1 MRTKTLILSIMLLL
15 AAGVA
20 EAKKVRV
27 VAHRGYWNTEG
38 SSRNSISALNNAMT
52 IGAYGT
58 EFDVNMTADGV
69 LVVHHDAKTS
79 NGLQIEKLTF
89 AELREKAPKLSNG
102 ELIPTLD
109 DYLTTWNHNKK
120 TKLVFEIKPQS
131 SPEFETRMVEACLE
145 ALRKYQV
152 TDKQVEFI
160 SFSYHVCKEL
170 KRLRPTAVVLPLS
183 SVEAEPEQMFK
194 DGMDGFDLHYNVL
207 REHPEWVEL
216 AKSQK
221 KIINV
226 WTVNQEDVMREMIN
240 LGVDYITTDEPVLL
254 KQVIKGKKK

>member
-15 AAGVA
+15 ATGIA

-38 SSRNSISALNNAMT
+38 SARNSISALNNAMA
-52 IGAYGT
+52 IKAYGS
-58 EFDVNMTADGV
+58 EFDVNITSDGI
-69 LVVHHDAKTS
+69 LIVHHDAKTA
-79 NGLQIEKLTF
+79 NGLLIEDHTF
-89 AELREKAPKLSNG
+89 AELREKAPKLKND

-109 DYLTTWNHNKK
+109 DYLTAWNHNKK

-131 SPEFETRMVEACLE
+131 SPELETKMVEACLE
-145 ALRKYQV
+145 ALRKNSV
-152 TDKQVEFI
+152 TDKEVEFI
-160 SFSYHVCKEL
+160 AFSYHVCKEL
-170 KRLRPTAVVLPLS
+170 KRLRPTAIVMPLS
-183 SVEAEPEQMFK
+183 TTSAEPEQMFK
-194 DGMDGFDLHYNVL
+194 DGMDGFDLHYSVL

-221 KIINV
+221 KIVNV
-226 WTVNQEDVMREMIN
+226 WTVNQEDVMREMIA

-254 KQVIKGKKK
+254 QQVIKGKKK

>member
-1 MRTKTLILSIMLLL
+1 MKKTLLLSIMLLL
-15 AAGVA
+15 AVGVA

-38 SSRNSISALNNAMT
+38 SARNSISALNNAMA
-52 IGAYGT
+52 IKAYGS
-58 EFDVNMTADGV
+58 EFDVNITSDGV
-69 LVVHHDAKTS
+69 LVVHHDAKTT
-79 NGLQIEKLTF
+79 NGMLIEDHTF
-89 AELREKAPKLSNG
+89 VELREKAPKLKND

-109 DYLTTWNHNKK
+109 DYLTAWNHNKK

-131 SPEFETRMVEACLE
+131 SPELETRMVEACLE
-145 ALRKYQV
+145 TLRKNNV
-152 TDKQVEFI
+152 TDKEVEFI

-170 KRLRPTAVVLPLS
+170 KRLRPTAVVMPLS
-183 SVEAEPEQMFK
+183 TAVAEPEQMFK

-221 KIINV
+221 KIVNV
-226 WTVNQEDVMREMIN
+226 WTVNQEDVMREMIA

-254 KQVIKGKKK
+254 QKVLKGKK